1 MVDVGPDADCQQG
14 RASMFQGII
23 ATAAAI
29 LLLVVEAGP
38 ARSQSHRPF
47 AVKTPDGIN
56 ISAQEWGNPNGR
68 EIVFIHGFMQSHLSW
83 SKQSAIRDWRNNS
96 A

>member
-1 MVDVGPDADCQQG
+1 
-14 RASMFQGII
+14 MFPGII

-29 LLLVVEAGP
+29 LLLFVEAGP

-68 EIVFIHGFMQSHLSW
+68 EIGLYPRLHAKPRVLEQT
-83 SKQSAIRDWRNNS
+83 NP
-96 A
+96 